1 MGLLGLC
8 AVLFSFAEPRNPITN
23 ASYPVGSQVPYRCRP
38 GYVGVSDKSFMVT
51 CLPNNTWAWDPDFC
65 IGKSCPEPDI
75 ENGKFHYSTDLR
87 FGATINFTS
96 VTYTCNEGFSLI
108 GSSTIYCTADAECF
122 LSLLTLLTL
131 FLTPLPCELFLVS
144 CQGEF
149 AQGSIV
155 VYKCNHGFVLAGG
168 SSIRCTARD
177 EYHGVWSTPTPECR
191 SDYLLCIC
199 TPSQSLNLLILGEQR
214 LHILCLC
221 GEQRRC
227 TRCREERLKG
237 CIIRCPPPYIKNGK
251 SKSAARYIYR
261 AGASVSFTCNP
272 GYTLQGSPTSTCQA
286 DSRWSPPLPECKKGK
301 CPSGCASGAAVG
313 GELPPVCSLFHEK
326 VRPGGIC
333 PCCPSQSK
341 VLPEREKQL
350 RRI

>member
-1 MGLLGLC
+1 
-8 AVLFSFAEPRNPITN
+8 TN

-65 IGKSCPEPDI
+65 IGECPPRPAAMGYKGVMVRGDSIFSFLRYRLVGRPSAQCVLVNNDVAWDKVPFCEIIPCEPPPVI
-75 ENGKFHYSTDLR
+75 VNGLFSGAQTEYV
-87 FGATINFTS
+87 FGLA

-108 GSSTIYCTADAECF
+108 GSSTIYCTADAESNGIWSGPAPECKGR
-122 LSLLTLLTL
+122 LVRCENPVVENGKKLTGFVEQYTYGDTVAFECLPGYFMNGSHTAKCDADNNWNP
-131 FLTPLPCELFLVS
+131 PLPKF
-144 CQGEF
+144 
-149 AQGSIV
+149 
-155 VYKCNHGFVLAGG
+155 
-168 SSIRCTARD
+168 
-177 EYHGVWSTPTPECR
+177 
-191 SDYLLCIC
+191 
-199 TPSQSLNLLILGEQR
+199 
-214 LHILCLC
+214 
-221 GEQRRC
+221 
-227 TRCREERLKG
+227 
-237 CIIRCPPPYIKNGK
+237 IRCPPPYIKNGK